1 MANNNILVES
11 NLLTTHKN
19 SSVKQKNIVDN
30 TAAAGSAAKSVSPQA
45 SADVAKSSQD
55 DQKKAQK
62 SNLDDKVSKLNDYMQ
77 SLNRS
82 LRFSI
87 DKNTDDIVVKVVDS
101 KTNQLIRQIPSQEM
115 LDIQQAAEKY
125 RGIIFEKKA

>member
-1 MANNNILVES
+1 MANNDILVES
-11 NLLTTHKN
+11 SLL
-19 SSVKQKNIVDN
+19 SSQKNISVQQKKVAD
-30 TAAAGSAAKSVSPQA
+30 KSVVVKTTGNAQPQ
-45 SADVAKSSQD
+45 SSTEVGQPSQD
-55 DQKKAQK
+55 GQKKAQQ
-62 SNLDDKVSKLNDYMQ
+62 SNLNDKVAKLNDYMQ

-87 DKNTDDIVVKVVDS
+87 DHDTGDVVVKVIDS

-115 LDIQQAAEKY
+115 LDIQHAAEKY